1 MVLSLVNGS
10 WHVCGASCFANVS
23 ARMSATLAPWSIN
36 AWKQWWSKCLQKKSF
51 FVCFSWTHINM
62 VLYSYHCNRSL
73 LQISMKI
80 LSGSNFEIHTL
91 LNLLISHF
99 NKIQIQLQNS
109 IFKHFETVTT
119 NLLSLTFKTLANV
132 SNSENSKAS
141 WHILPLLY
149 NYKLYIHVKTSCKIS
164 VISYFTMSCKTFFEH
179 TKSLWGEN
187 VHMYSVYKI
196 QITASWYQVTPITN
210 FINSKYIHK
219 MMHI

>member
-1 MVLSLVNGS
+1 MFVVLVVLQTYLPGCQQRWHHGPLMPGSSDEVN
-10 WHVCGASCFANVS
+10 VC
-23 ARMSATLAPWSIN
+23 
-36 AWKQWWSKCLQKKSF
+36 KKSHSLYVF
-51 FVCFSWTHINM
+51 HELTSIWFCIVTIATEACFKFQWKSSLDRILKYTPYSIYSFHI
-62 VLYSYHCNRSL
+62 
-73 LQISMKI
+73 
-80 LSGSNFEIHTL
+80 
-91 LNLLISHF
+91 
-99 NKIQIQLQNS
+99 IQIQLQNS